1 MRQRFDRLFHLF
13 SRRFQ
18 RSQHMPCTHPMG
30 EIRDF
35 KVESMGDAVYV
46 ISGGAEGMIHT
57 WRFNT
62 TSNAFEH
69 VIAFDSHFRAVTS
82 VILHG
87 KQIDWSLV
95 TPS

>member
-1 MRQRFDRLFHLF
+1 
-13 SRRFQ
+13 
-18 RSQHMPCTHPMG
+18 MPCTHPMG

-62 TSNAFEH
+62 ATNAFEH

-82 VILHG
+82 VVLHG
-87 KQIDWSLV
+87 KQSDGPLLL
-95 TPS
+95 PSMTSA

>member
-1 MRQRFDRLFHLF
+1 
-13 SRRFQ
+13 
-18 RSQHMPCTHPMG
+18 MG

-62 TSNAFEH
+62 ATNAFEH

-82 VILHG
+82 VVLHG
-87 KQIDWSLV
+87 KQSDGRLVLSSL
-95 TPS
+95 TSA